1 MDVSR
6 HREMGAVRRKGSPA
20 PSPAEQARR
29 DSDPWAM
36 IDVFP
41 LASFIC
47 GPDGVLLRYNQR
59 AEELWGLAPDTETG
73 HRFGGAH
80 RLYHADGSIIPS
92 DERPVMRVLRT
103 GLGIRDLE
111 LVIER
116 RDGSRVRVLASIE
129 PLFDENQRIVGAVNC
144 MQDITEAH
152 RVEAAWRESEQ
163 RLAATYAHAAIGIA
177 EVDENG
183 RLLRVNETT
192 CAIIGYAH
200 EELLQMSIFDVTH
213 PEDRPSD
220 IDRFRQQAAGQ
231 EDGYIVEK
239 RLVRKNGS
247 VIWADVRSSTVR
259 DAAGR
264 FLYGIRV
271 VQDITERKNAEMR
284 QKLLLDELNHRVKNT
299 LATVQSLAMQTLRGA
314 GSPEQFRRTFEA
326 RLVALSKAHNLL
338 TTRNWEGV
346 NIEEIVAEQLAPY
359 ATDPTHVVLHGD
371 SVKLTP
377 RAALTLSMVVHELA
391 TNAAK
396 YGALSTP
403 HGRIEVRWSVDRS
416 VGLANGAP
424 GFARLT
430 WAESG
435 GPLVTPPARP
445 GFGSKLI
452 ERSTS
457 ELDGTAQLDFMPAG
471 LRYCLTLPLSSANS
485 PPL

>member
-1 MDVSR
+1 MA
-6 HREMGAVRRKGSPA
+6 AVRPTEAIA
-20 PSPAEQARR
+20 PTPAEVTGR

-47 GPDGVLLRYNQR
+47 GPDGALLRYNKR
-59 AEELWGLAPDTETG
+59 AEEFWGVAPDTTKG
-73 HRFGGAH
+73 HRFGGSH
-80 RLYHADGSIIPS
+80 RLYAADGTIIPN
-92 DERPVMRVLRT
+92 DDRPVMRVLRS
-103 GLGIRDLE
+103 GVGIRDLE
-111 LVIER
+111 LIIER
-116 RDGSRVRVLASIE
+116 QDGSRVRVLANIE
-129 PLFDENQRIVGAVNC
+129 PLFDRNGRIAGAVNC
-144 MQDITEAH
+144 MQDITVA
-152 RVEAAWRESEQ
+152 RRMEAAWRESEQ

-183 RLLRVNETT
+183 RLLRVNETS
-192 CAIIGYAH
+192 CAITGYSRD
-200 EELLQMSIFDVTH
+200 ELLGMSIFDVTH
-213 PEDRPSD
+213 PDDLPPD
-220 IDRFRQQAAGQ
+220 QAQFHSQA
-231 EDGYIVEK
+231 DGGGGYAVEK
-239 RLVRKNGS
+239 RIVRPNGS
-247 VIWADVRSSTVR
+247 VLWVDVRSSTVR

-299 LATVQSLAMQTLRGA
+299 LATVQSLALQTLRGS

-326 RLVALSKAHNLL
+326 RLIALSKAHNLL
-338 TTRNWEGV
+338 TSRNWEGAD
-346 NIEEIVAEQLAPY
+346 IEEIVKEQLDPY
-359 ATDPTHVVLHGD
+359 ATDPARVVLLGD

-377 RAALTLSMVVHELA
+377 RAAVTLSMVVHELA

-403 HGRIEVRWSVDRS
+403 QGRVEVRWSIERTVATAES
-416 VGLANGAP
+416 PGLA
-424 GFARLT
+424 RLS
-430 WAESG
+430 WCESG
-435 GPLVTPPARP
+435 GPTVTPPARP

-485 PPL
+485 LPF

>member
-1 MDVSR
+1 MAGVR
-6 HREMGAVRRKGSPA
+6 TGAIA
-20 PSPAEQARR
+20 PSPAELVRR

-47 GPDGVLLRYNQR
+47 GPEGVLLRYNKR
-59 AEELWGLAPDTETG
+59 AEELWGVAPDTREG
-73 HRFGGAH
+73 HRFGGSH
-80 RLYHADGSIIPS
+80 RLYAADGSMIPN
-92 DERPVMRVLRT
+92 DDRPVMRVLRT
-103 GLGIRDLE
+103 GVGIRDLE
-111 LVIER
+111 LIIER
-116 RDGSRVRVLASIE
+116 RDGSRVRVLANIE
-129 PLFDENQRIVGAVNC
+129 PLFDENARIVGAVNC
-144 MQDITEAH
+144 MQDITVAH

-192 CAIIGYAH
+192 CAIMGYTR
-200 EELLQMSIFDVTH
+200 EELLRLSIFDVTH
-213 PEDRPSD
+213 PDDCEPDRE
-220 IDRFRQQAAGQ
+220 RFGEQATGQ
-231 EDGYIVEK
+231 GSGYVAEK
-239 RLVRKNGS
+239 RLIRKDGS
-247 VIWADVRSSTVR
+247 MIWGDVRSSTVR

-314 GSPEQFRRTFEA
+314 GSPDQFRRTFEA

-346 NIEEIVAEQLAPY
+346 DIEEIVKEQLEPY
-359 ATDPTHVVLHGD
+359 ATDSARLVVAGD
-371 SVKLTP
+371 NVKLTP

-403 HGRIEVRWSVDRS
+403 HGRVEVRWSVDRS
-416 VGLANGAP
+416 VTSADSP
-424 GFARLT
+424 GVARLT

-435 GPLVTPPARP
+435 GPRVTPPARP

-485 PPL
+485 LPL

>member
-1 MDVSR
+1 
-6 HREMGAVRRKGSPA
+6 
-20 PSPAEQARR
+20 
-29 DSDPWAM
+29 M

-41 LASFIC
+41 LATFIC
-47 GPDGVLLRYNQR
+47 GPEGVLLRYNRR
-59 AEELWGLAPDTETG
+59 AEELWGVAPDTNPG
-73 HRFGGAH
+73 QRFGGAH
-80 RLYHADGSIIPS
+80 RLFTADGNMIPYE
-92 DERPVMRVLRT
+92 ERPVARVLRT
-103 GLGIRDLE
+103 GVGIRDLE

-116 RDGSRVRVLASIE
+116 RDGSRVRVLANIE
-129 PLFDENQRIVGAVNC
+129 PLFDESGRIVGAVNC
-144 MQDITEAH
+144 MQDITVSH

-183 RLLRVNETT
+183 RLLRVNDAA
-192 CAIIGYAH
+192 CAITGYER
-200 EELLQMSIFDVTH
+200 EELLRMSVFDVTH
-213 PEDRPSD
+213 PDDRAPD
-220 IDRFRQQAAGQ
+220 EAQYHEQARGGG
-231 EDGYIVEK
+231 GYAVEK
-239 RLVRKNGS
+239 RLVRRDGR
-247 VIWADVRSSTVR
+247 VIWVDVRSSTVR

-271 VQDITERKNAEMR
+271 VQDITERKDAELR

-299 LATVQSLAMQTLRGA
+299 LATVQSLALQTLRGA

-326 RLVALSKAHNLL
+326 RLIALSKAHNLL

-346 NIEEIVAEQLAPY
+346 NIAEIVNEQLEPY
-359 ATDPTHVVLHGD
+359 AADPARLVLAGD
-371 SVKLTP
+371 PVKLTP

-396 YGALSTP
+396 YGALSTSR
-403 HGRIEVRWSVDRS
+403 GRVEVRWSVDRTVAS
-416 VGLANGAP
+416 PDSP
-424 GFARLT
+424 GVARLT
-430 WAESG
+430 WSESG
-435 GPLVTPPARP
+435 GPPVTPPARP

-485 PPL
+485 LPL

>member
-1 MDVSR
+1 
-6 HREMGAVRRKGSPA
+6 
-20 PSPAEQARR
+20 
-29 DSDPWAM
+29 
-36 IDVFP
+36 
-41 LASFIC
+41 
-47 GPDGVLLRYNQR
+47 
-59 AEELWGLAPDTETG
+59 
-73 HRFGGAH
+73 
-80 RLYHADGSIIPS
+80 
-92 DERPVMRVLRT
+92 
-103 GLGIRDLE
+103 
-111 LVIER
+111 
-116 RDGSRVRVLASIE
+116 
-129 PLFDENQRIVGAVNC
+129 
-144 MQDITEAH
+144 MQDITVSH

-192 CAIIGYAH
+192 CAITGFGR
-200 EELLQMSIFDVTH
+200 EELLRMSVFDVTH
-213 PEDRPSD
+213 PDDRAPD
-220 IDRFRQQAAGQ
+220 EAQFHGQARGGS
-231 EDGYIVEK
+231 GYAVEK
-239 RLVRKNGS
+239 RLVRRDGR
-247 VIWADVRSSTVR
+247 VIWVDVRSSTVR

-271 VQDITERKNAEMR
+271 VQDITERKDAELR

-299 LATVQSLAMQTLRGA
+299 LATVQSLALQTLRGA

-326 RLVALSKAHNLL
+326 RLIALSKAHNLL

-346 NIEEIVAEQLAPY
+346 NIAEIVNEQLEPY
-359 ATDPTHVVLHGD
+359 AADPARLVLAGD
-371 SVKLTP
+371 PVKLTP

-403 HGRIEVRWSVDRS
+403 RGRVEVRWSVDRTVAS
-416 VGLANGAP
+416 PDSP
-424 GFARLT
+424 GVARLT
-430 WAESG
+430 WSESG
-435 GPLVTPPARP
+435 GPPVTPPARP

-485 PPL
+485 LPL

>member
-1 MDVSR
+1 MDVSG
-6 HREMGAVRRKGSPA
+6 HPEMAAVQRTGAVA
-20 PSPAEQARR
+20 PSPAELARR
-29 DSDPWAM
+29 DHDPWAM

-47 GPDGVLLRYNQR
+47 GPEGALLRYNKR
-59 AEELWGLAPDTETG
+59 AEELWGIAPERG
-73 HRFGGAH
+73 HLYGGSH
-80 RLYHADGSIIPS
+80 RLYTPDGIMIPYE
-92 DERPVMRVLRT
+92 ERPVARVLRT
-103 GLGIRDLE
+103 GVGIRDLE
-111 LVIER
+111 LIIER
-116 RDGSRVRVLASIE
+116 RDGSRVRVLANIQ
-129 PLFDENQRIVGAVNC
+129 PLFDDDNRIVGAVNC
-144 MQDITEAH
+144 MQDITVTH

-183 RLLRVNETT
+183 KLLRVNETT
-192 CAIIGYAH
+192 CAITGYSRD
-200 EELLQMSIFDVTH
+200 ELLRMSVSDVTH
-213 PEDRPSD
+213 PDDRQSD
-220 IDRFRQQAAGQ
+220 RDQLHAQATGQ
-231 EDGYIVEK
+231 GGGYVFEK
-239 RLVRKNGS
+239 RIIRKGGS
-247 VIWADVRSSTVR
+247 VIWIDVRSSTVR

-314 GSPEQFRRTFEA
+314 GSPDQFRRTFEA
-326 RLVALSKAHNLL
+326 RVIALSKAHNLL

-346 NIEEIVAEQLAPY
+346 DIEEIVKEQLEPY
-359 ATDPTHVVLHGD
+359 AADPARLVLFGD

-403 HGRIEVRWSVDRS
+403 HGRVEVRWSVDRTVATADS
-416 VGLANGAP
+416 P
-424 GFARLT
+424 GVARLT

-435 GPLVTPPARP
+435 GPRVTPPARP

-485 PPL
+485 LPL